1 MDDEEK
7 TTSDSELIELFQKG
21 DRNAF
26 IELYSRYKKMVYS
39 YLNSLN
45 PEYADDLFQELW
57 LKVIDKLPMYDERN
71 QFRAWLF
78 RIAHNMA
85 MDRFRR
91 VARHGYVFSVDEEDT
106 PEIVQ
111 HGSEPWRNLDRSEL
125 SKAIGEAI
133 QMLPIEQKE
142 VFIWRQNGLSFRE
155 IAERQSCSLNTAL
168 ARMQY
173 ALKNLRKQLET
184 WVK

>member
-7 TTSDSELIELFQKG
+7 TTSDSDLIELFQKG

-26 IELYSRYKKMVYS
+26 IELYTRYKKMVYS

-45 PEYADDLFQELW
+45 MEYADDLFQELW

-91 VARHGYVFSVDEEDT
+91 VARHG
-106 PEIVQ
+106 
-111 HGSEPWRNLDRSEL
+111 
-125 SKAIGEAI
+125 
-133 QMLPIEQKE
+133 
-142 VFIWRQNGLSFRE
+142 
-155 IAERQSCSLNTAL
+155 
-168 ARMQY
+168 
-173 ALKNLRKQLET
+173 
-184 WVK
+184 